1 METFVVVVNANAG
14 SILNAN
20 VGLFVGRSLNTFT
33 QLSLIV
39 ANGDEGVWFDGV
51 EVVDDEE
58 LFGFVGLI
66 SNIALS
72 RKRVKALGVERRKA
86 INNLVVKI
94 IVRGWRWDC
103 RKRRSQ
109 S

>member
-39 ANGDEGVWFDGV
+39 ANGDEGV
-51 EVVDDEE
+51 
-58 LFGFVGLI
+58 
-66 SNIALS
+66 
-72 RKRVKALGVERRKA
+72 
-86 INNLVVKI
+86 
-94 IVRGWRWDC
+94 
-103 RKRRSQ
+103 
-109 S
+109 